1 MSQEHEDAATPET
14 GVDKRKLSFVGGF
27 VGTVV
32 GARRGLAGAVT
43 GGLIGGTLGYLTG
56 ASAGGEPITSDAEP
70 VSIDVSDGDEEP
82 AAAEEGDEE

>member
-43 GGLIGGTLGYLTG
+43 GGLVGGTLGYLTG
-56 ASAGGEPITSDAEP
+56 ASTGGEVITSDTDP
-70 VSIDVSDGDEEP
+70 VSIDVSDADEEP
-82 AAAEEGDEE
+82 AAEGSDEE